1 MVSSSISTVL
11 MTGFIALASSS
22 SVNAESMTTP
32 LNYGVYS
39 SATCTGETIDQGTT
53 KYLAPLPAAGSFCE
67 SSITSVDNGEGT
79 MVMAEIYTKI
89 NVVNCAAFPLSG
101 EVSVEVFLCY
111 DKNCGSC
118 KDSEEGAEAIS
129 ASLILPEYGTSYPK
143 QDACWGISST
153 YSTSY
158 QKFAGDTM
166 DLAEGRMDGE
176 GDDNAITAYWRIFAD
191 NSCIGP
197 SVGAE
202 KMAVE
207 ETAVAEPTVEE
218 IIETETVT
226 GTAKAAES
234 GSASVLATTT
244 TVAAAMMMMLVLVG
258 SL

>member
-118 KDSEEGAEAIS
+118 KDSEEGAEAIA
-129 ASLILPEYGTSYPK
+129 ASLILPDYGTSYPK

-158 QKFAGDTM
+158 QKFAGETTM
-166 DLAEGRMDGE
+166 DLAEGRMDE
-176 GDDNAITAYWRIFAD
+176 AGDDTAITAYWRIFAD
-191 NSCIGP
+191 NSCIGA

-218 IIETETVT
+218 IIETET

-234 GSASVLATTT
+234 GSASLVAT
-244 TVAAAMMMMLVLVG
+244 TVAATMMMLVLVG

>member
-1 MVSSSISTVL
+1 M
-11 MTGFIALASSS
+11 G
-22 SVNAESMTTP
+22 
-32 LNYGVYS
+32 
-39 SATCTGETIDQGTT
+39 
-53 KYLAPLPAAGSFCE
+53 
-67 SSITSVDNGEGT
+67 ITSVDNGEGT

-129 ASLILPEYGTSYPK
+129 ASLILPDYGTSYPK

-158 QKFAGDTM
+158 QKFAGETM
-166 DLAEGRMDGE
+166 DIAEGRMDE
-176 GDDNAITAYWRIFAD
+176 AGDDTAITAYWRIFAD

-218 IIETETVT
+218 IIETETETET

-234 GSASVLATTT
+234 GSSSVATT
-244 TVAAAMMMMLVLVG
+244 TVAVATMMMLALVG

>member
-1 MVSSSISTVL
+1 M
-11 MTGFIALASSS
+11 G
-22 SVNAESMTTP
+22 
-32 LNYGVYS
+32 
-39 SATCTGETIDQGTT
+39 IDQGTT
-53 KYLAPLPAAGSFCE
+53 KYLAPLPAEGSFCE

-89 NVVNCAAFPLSG
+89 NVVNYAAFPLSG

-158 QKFAGDTM
+158 QKFAGKTM
-166 DLAEGRMDGE
+166 DLAEGRMDE
-176 GDDNAITAYWRIFAD
+176 DNAITAYWRIFAD
-191 NSCIGP
+191 NSCIGA

-218 IIETETVT
+218 IIETETET

-234 GSASVLATTT
+234 GSASVMATTVT
-244 TVAAAMMMMLVLVG
+244 ATMMMLVLVG
-258 SL
+258 S

>member
-1 MVSSSISTVL
+1 M
-11 MTGFIALASSS
+11 G
-22 SVNAESMTTP
+22 
-32 LNYGVYS
+32 
-39 SATCTGETIDQGTT
+39 IDQGTT
-53 KYLAPLPAAGSFCE
+53 KYLAPLPAEGSFCE

-89 NVVNCAAFPLSG
+89 NVVTCAAFPLSG

-158 QKFAGDTM
+158 QKFAGETTM
-166 DLAEGRMDGE
+166 DLAAGRMDAG
-176 GDDNAITAYWRIFAD
+176 GDDTAITAYWRIFAD

-218 IIETETVT
+218 IIETETATET
-226 GTAKAAES
+226 GTAKAADS
-234 GSASVLATTT
+234 SASLAATT
-244 TVAAAMMMMLVLVG
+244 TVAVTMMMLVL
-258 SL
+258 